1 MEIKTEE
8 QIIKILSDEI
18 SIIGTEESVKNIT
31 LGDIQNLEIPVH
43 WRKEKVLLTQKSKQE
58 ID

>member
-18 SIIGTEESVKNIT
+18 SMIGTEESVKNIT
-31 LGDIQNLEIPVH
+31 LEDIQDLEIPSH